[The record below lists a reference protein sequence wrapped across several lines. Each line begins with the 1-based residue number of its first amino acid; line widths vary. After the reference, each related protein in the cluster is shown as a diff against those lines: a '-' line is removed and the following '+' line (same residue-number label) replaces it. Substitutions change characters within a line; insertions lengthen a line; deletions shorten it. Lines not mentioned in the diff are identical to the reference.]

1 MDLNPFDN
9 IGHGLKK
16 LGGQISGLIEKLN
29 PADDIHKWV
38 ENRLKIFKLEM
49 GIWFLEQMQN
59 FANKG
64 FDGMQAD
71 MQAEIDALKGK

>member
-16 LGGQISGLIEKLN
+16 LGDQIGGLIEKLN

-38 ENRLKIFKLEM
+38 ENRLAIFKLEVM
-49 GIWFLEQMQN
+49 IQTLELVQN
-59 FANKG
+59 ITNKG
-64 FDGMQAD
+64 IDGVQAD
-71 MQAEIDALKGK
+71 MQKQIDELEK